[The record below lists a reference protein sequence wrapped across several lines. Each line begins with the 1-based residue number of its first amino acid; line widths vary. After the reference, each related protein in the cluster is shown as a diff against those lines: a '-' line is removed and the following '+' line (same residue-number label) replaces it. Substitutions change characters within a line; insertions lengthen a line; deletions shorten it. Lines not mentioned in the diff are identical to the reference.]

1 MSDAS
6 ERANGRAS
14 GPVPTSRFLFVPDHS
29 AMTSTTMTM
38 MSEEEAMINDS
49 ICMNPRRNEMRKKI
63 KSVYDIVLS
72 VNLKMNE
79 LTPEKVTFYH
89 VLPRS
94 RNTKLKHRSF
104 NVKNMSV
111 LSNSQREK
119 TNLEVG
125 GTLTSDTTQHKEP

>member
-1 MSDAS
+1 
-6 ERANGRAS
+6 
-14 GPVPTSRFLFVPDHS
+14 
-29 AMTSTTMTM
+29 MTSTTMTM

-89 VLPRS
+89 VQPRS

-104 NVKNMSV
+104 NVKNMKVS
-111 LSNSQREK
+111 LAI
-119 TNLEVG
+119 
-125 GTLTSDTTQHKEP
+125 HKENKQIWRWEGR